1 MLKYI
6 QGSTS
11 SLVKEDGSADAT
23 YQYTDFGETTIHDGV
38 VAYTT
43 DADGNQNSQNL
54 IGTEGNVGAVAGSYK
69 GRLVAKRLGYKGKK
83 RNLFIATYGIKGAV
97 VGAIIGVLAG
107 YGIGVAMGASS
118 SSGLAVK
125 GVNSAIKRVASDQ
138 NKVRHI
144 MQSKHAWTKVS
155 KKNQWK
161 YVKPIVKKAMKSGKM
176 KAIGKTKGKEI
187 VYKFAYNY
195 KGKIIEGTCIAKKG
209 VVKLSDAWVKTIGL

>member
-1 MLKYI
+1 M
-6 QGSTS
+6 
-11 SLVKEDGSADAT
+11 
-23 YQYTDFGETTIHDGV
+23 
-38 VAYTT
+38 
-43 DADGNQNSQNL
+43 

-125 GVNSAIKRVASDQ
+125 GVNSAIRRVASDQ

-144 MQSKHAWTKVS
+144 MQSKHAWTKVT

-176 KAIGKTKGKEI
+176 EAIGKTKGKEI
-187 VYKFAYNY
+187 VYKFVYNY